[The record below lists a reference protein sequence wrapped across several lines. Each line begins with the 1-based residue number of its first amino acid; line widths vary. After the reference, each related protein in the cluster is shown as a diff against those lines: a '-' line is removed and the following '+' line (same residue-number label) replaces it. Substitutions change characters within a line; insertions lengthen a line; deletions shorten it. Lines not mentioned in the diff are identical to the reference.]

1 MSSNRNIFNR
11 NKVDISNKQ
20 FKTLRPDSLGLL
32 VRSRAIDYPEI
43 IVTKSVYMQ
52 SNNITTTERSIGM
65 PSNSNDNFFIRL
77 TVASQLQI
85 TSTSAN
91 DTAAGTGAQT
101 VYIEGLIKVNNA
113 WLEATETF
121 TMNGQTPVVSTITN
135 WFRVNKMWVNTSGS
149 LEQNAG
155 TIYISPQGATTV
167 GGIPAVG
174 NTICA
179 IIQGYSNSTSGCFS
193 VGSNRLFQYTKGEIN
208 CLC

>member
-1 MSSNRNIFNR
+1 MSKRSIYDRNI
-11 NKVDISNKQ
+11 VDITNRQ

-32 VRSRAIDYPEI
+32 VRSRPNDYPEI

-52 SNNITTTERSIGM
+52 TNNITTTERSIGM
-65 PSNSNDNFFIRL
+65 PIGSNDNFFVRL
-77 TVASQLQI
+77 TVAGRVQI

-101 VYIEGLIKVNNA
+101 VYIEGLVKVNNA
-113 WLEATETF
+113 WIEATETF

-135 WFRVNKMWVNTSGS
+135 WWRVNKIWVNTSGTS
-149 LEQNAG
+149 EVNIG
-155 TIYISPQGATTV
+155 EIYVSPQGATTTAGV
-167 GGIPAVG
+167 PAAG
-174 NTICA
+174 NTIA
-179 IIQGYSNSTSGCFS
+179 AMIAGYSNSTMGCFS